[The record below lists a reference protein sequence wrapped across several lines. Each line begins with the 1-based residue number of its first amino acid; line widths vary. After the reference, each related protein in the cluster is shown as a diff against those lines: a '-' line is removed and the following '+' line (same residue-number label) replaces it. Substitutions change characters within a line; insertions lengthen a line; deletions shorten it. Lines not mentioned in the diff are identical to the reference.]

1 MASSGRQ
8 ASLSLPLLRPPGKVG
23 RWQLLRGLGSRRFEP
38 KRSFARL

>member
-23 RWQLLRGLGSRRFEP
+23 RWQQLRGLGPGDLNRKDRSRD
-38 KRSFARL
+38 